1 MNRLLDLINIVKC
14 NIFVN
19 FVSFD
24 NCFSKFLILILF
36 GFIIIIV
43 WVLVKIIVL

>member
-1 MNRLLDLINIVKC
+1 MKRLLDLINIVKC

-19 FVSFD
+19 FVSFN
-24 NCFSKFLILILF
+24 NCFGKFLILILF

-43 WVLVKIIVL
+43 WVLVIVL